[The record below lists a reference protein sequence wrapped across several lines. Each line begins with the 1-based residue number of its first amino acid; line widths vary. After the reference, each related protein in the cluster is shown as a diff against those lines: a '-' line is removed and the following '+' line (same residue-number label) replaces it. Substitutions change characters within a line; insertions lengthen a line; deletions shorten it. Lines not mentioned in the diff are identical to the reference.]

1 MKEKIENKIDEVI
14 ETIIEKDA
22 KEVTYNE
29 YRILENR
36 YSFLKYEEEQRE
48 RNKKLVNVITD
59 TFSSLQLPQPLPEEV
74 TK

>member
-1 MKEKIENKIDEVI
+1 MKEKIENKINEVI
-14 ETIIEKDA
+14 EAIIEKDA

-59 TFSSLQLPQPLPEEV
+59 TFSSLQLPQPLPDE
-74 TK
+74 K

>member
-1 MKEKIENKIDEVI
+1 MKEKIENKINEVI
-14 ETIIEKDA
+14 EAIIEKDA

-36 YSFLKYEEEQRE
+36 YSFLKYEEEQKE

>member
-14 ETIIEKDA
+14 EAIIEKDA

>member
-1 MKEKIENKIDEVI
+1 MKEKIENKINEVI
-14 ETIIEKDA
+14 EAIIEKDA

>member
-1 MKEKIENKIDEVI
+1 MIKKIEDKINEVI
-14 ETIIEKDA
+14 EAIIEKDA

-36 YSFLKYEEEQRE
+36 YSFLKYEEEQKE
-48 RNKKLVNVITD
+48 RNKKIVNVITD
-59 TFSSLQLPQPLPEEV
+59 TFSSLQLPQPLPEGE